1 MVLLSDGKSIPN
13 MRYFTI
19 AMFVRADSRYKSGT
33 LFSYSVAGQPDL
45 SDDIIVLSFTE
56 SQVHME
62 IKDEV
67 VRADYKL
74 ADDHWHY
81 LGVVWN
87 GHTGN
92 VSVYIDREEIK
103 KATNV
108 KIGETI
114 TGGGWIVLGQR
125 YLAEEQNKSLLTAF
139 GGTLHQVSLWDVPA
153 TADHMWNAAHNC
165 TWPIAGSVRAWSS
178 FLAGIK
184 GQVEKRFMTHCKG
197 ICYYSKLKS
206 HLLGICNKPC
216 FYKSLLELKKFQTCW
231 KHTHYDS
238 HLMSA
243 LINVPR
249 FVVMC
254 KQPS

>member
-67 VRADYKL
+67 VRVDYKL

-103 KATNV
+103 KASKV

-139 GGTLHQVSLWDVPA
+139 GGTLHQVSFWDVPA

-216 FYKSLLELKKFQTCW
+216 FYKELKKFQTC
-231 KHTHYDS
+231 
-238 HLMSA
+238 
-243 LINVPR
+243 R
-249 FVVMC
+249 
-254 KQPS
+254 KQTR